1 MKLIITENQH
11 ESIHEV
17 LAAEKLATYFEKY
30 LGQSYSI
37 DENFLLKKFG
47 LDGEFKGLG
56 SGQSGFVFLNS
67 HNHAVKV
74 TKSKHEYEIASKL
87 KGKSTNCFAIIYE
100 TFKCTICQN
109 DVYVIIRKY
118 YSELLDEYVSEKIAE
133 EYEEIYAFFRSKQNM
148 SPENYN
154 FYHYLDEKILSFL
167 TELKKESLEHNI
179 LPHTLD
185 VVEGGIAN
193 NIAIENGQYKLFD
206 F

>member
-1 MKLIITENQH
+1 MKIIITENQH
-11 ESIHEV
+11 KIIDEV
-17 LAAEKLATYFEKY
+17 SAAEKLATHFEKY
-30 LGQSYSI
+30 LGESYSI
-37 DENFLLKKFG
+37 DENFLLRKFG
-47 LDGEFKGLG
+47 LDGEFKSLG
-56 SGQSGFVFLNS
+56 SGQYGFVFLNS
-67 HNHAVKV
+67 HNRVVKV
-74 TKSKHEYEIASKL
+74 TKSNHEYETASKL
-87 KGKSTNCFAIIYE
+87 KGKNTNCFAIIYQ
-100 TFKCTICQN
+100 TFKCNACES

-118 YSELLDEYVSEKIAE
+118 YPELLDDYISEKIAE
-133 EYEEIYAFFRSKQNM
+133 ESDEIYTFFKSKQNM

-154 FYHYLDEKILSFL
+154 FFHYLDEKTLSYL